1 MTYLFGLACFVAGVL
16 TSSYAWWQI
25 HKNYMATCEAEKVGI
40 DALKDKLLDEMVD
53 YANEREKLNEEIN
66 HFNYLSKQ
74 VKADQKALDARQQE
88 LAVREAALSKTEKD
102 VQERVTQIEGQLK
115 GAREKARRLA
125 KKSDFHARLGVSSIQ
140 EEDEH

>member
-1 MTYLFGLACFVAGVL
+1 MIYIYGLACFVAGVL

-25 HKNYMATCEAEKVGI
+25 HKNYMATCEAERADI

-53 YANEREKLNEEIN
+53 YVNEREKLNEEIN

-74 VKADQKALDARQQE
+74 AKADQKALDARQQE
-88 LAVREAALSKTEKD
+88 LAIRESAVLKAEQD
-102 VQERVTQIEGQLK
+102 AQQRVAQIEGQLK